1 MEKMLSSD
9 RNKIYFIE
17 DGENVTSFCPV
28 CQFLARD
35 SEDLEVIQKEK
46 ACRECTTNFKY
57 LDLESW
63 KRGVRPS
70 LKEARSKIQFHGG
83 ESQNE

>member
-1 MEKMLSSD
+1 MLLLD
-9 RNKIYFIE
+9 RNKIHIV
-17 DGENVTSFCPV
+17 NNTTSISCVCPV
-28 CQFLARD
+28 CEYVARD
-35 SEDLEVIQKEK
+35 TKDLVSIQKEK
-46 ACRECTTNFKY
+46 ACCECTLNFKY

-63 KRGVRPS
+63 KRGIRPS